1 LIAAITDCVES
12 GQLRAMGE
20 FTHEAQLRGWVPR
33 PMQAGARA
41 PTFSSSPSN
50 TGNHRLIREGNMAF
64 VTLFGPFFS
73 TSVLTD
79 YDHAI
84 RFLQSGP

>member
-12 GQLRAMGE
+12 GQLRALGE
-20 FTHEAQLRGWVPR
+20 FTHEAQLR
-33 PMQAGARA
+33 AGCLARCKRGRVLLHSA
-41 PTFSSSPSN
+41 VARH